1 MIRLK
6 DIALRAGVSVMTVSK
21 ALRDETDISA
31 ATKAKIK
38 QLAQELGYVPDS
50 VAQGLR
56 SRKTKLLG
64 LVISSITNPVFA
76 RMILALEEQ
85 CYELG
90 YDLVI
95 AQTRNLVEREE
106 VQIRRLLSR
115 RVDGIFISPVY
126 RLAPTAPIYEE
137 LKRRGIPVVILGH
150 HATFCAHFAN
160 VEADDI
166 RGSYDATKHLLDLG
180 HRRIAFFTGPVASPF
195 AQERYEGYRRALRE
209 VKLEPDD
216 KLVFHAGT
224 TIEEGEKAA
233 LQLLNEMPNA
243 TAVQAFNDLVAIG
256 AANVFLNQ
264 GIRIPQQ
271 LSIIGFGNI
280 LAAEYF
286 RVPLSTVRQPKARLG
301 TAAIDVMMKL
311 MRNERPEAKRLPA
324 EVIVRKST
332 AAPNVIPVGSPVA
345 A

>member
-6 DIALRAGVSVMTVSK
+6 DIAERAGVSVMTVSK
-21 ALRDETDISA
+21 ALRDEPDISA
-31 ATKAKIK
+31 NTKARIK
-38 QLAQELGYVPDS
+38 LLAQQLGYVPDS

-56 SRKTKLLG
+56 NRTTKLLG

-76 RMILALEEQ
+76 RMVLALEER

-90 YDLVI
+90 YELVI
-95 AQTRNLVEREE
+95 THTRNTPEREE

-137 LKRRGIPVVILGH
+137 LKNRNTPVVILGH
-150 HATFCAHFAN
+150 LASFCSHFVC
-160 VEADDI
+160 VEVDDI
-166 RGSYDATKHLLDLG
+166 QGGYNCAKHLLDLG
-180 HRRIAFFTGPVASPF
+180 HKRIAFFGGPVASPF

-209 VKLEPDD
+209 VKIDPDD
-216 KLVFHAGT
+216 KLIFHAGT

-233 LQLLNEMPNA
+233 LQMLNEMPGA
-243 TAVQAFNDLVAIG
+243 TALQAFNDAVAIG

-264 GIRIPQQ
+264 GMKIPQQ
-271 LSIIGFGNI
+271 LSIVGFGNI

-286 RVPLSTVRQPKARLG
+286 RVPLTTVRQPKFRLG
-301 TAAIDVMMKL
+301 VAAMESMVKL
-311 MRNERPEAKRLPA
+311 LHGERPETKRLPA
-324 EVIVRKST
+324 EIVVRKST
-332 AAPNVIPVGSPVA
+332 APLNGE
-345 A
+345 

>member
-1 MIRLK
+1 
-6 DIALRAGVSVMTVSK
+6 MTVSK

-38 QLAQELGYVPDS
+38 LLAQELGYVPDS

-95 AQTRNLVEREE
+95 AQTRNLAEREE
-106 VQIRRLLSR
+106 AQIRRMLSR

-137 LKRRGIPVVILGH
+137 LKRRGLPVVILGH

-243 TAVQAFNDLVAIG
+243 TAVHGRRSATRWRMRKPRQK
-256 AANVFLNQ
+256 
-264 GIRIPQQ
+264 
-271 LSIIGFGNI
+271 SS
-280 LAAEYF
+280 
-286 RVPLSTVRQPKARLG
+286 STSGTRMTRRTKRMAM
-301 TAAIDVMMKL
+301 TAACHPGKL
-311 MRNERPEAKRLPA
+311 PK
-324 EVIVRKST
+324 T
-332 AAPNVIPVGSPVA
+332 VGSNPSFRSTTPNHSR
-345 A
+345 